1 VKVGQGA
8 AGSGSRIP
16 LRLEPNKAEVESPMK
31 VVKDTPSFIQD
42 TVVDEIDDVKI
53 YGRRTNE
60 NRQTLNASHH
70 ERARIEKIAD
80 WLHERGY
87 AVKRERFLLD
97 AKPYFSLEA
106 TWPGEGEGPY
116 PLPQNK

>member
-1 VKVGQGA
+1 
-8 AGSGSRIP
+8 
-16 LRLEPNKAEVESPMK
+16 MK
-31 VVKDTPSFIQD
+31 FFKDTPSFIQD

-53 YGRRTNE
+53 YARRTNE
-60 NRQTLNASHH
+60 KRQTLNASHH

-80 WLHERGY
+80 RLHQRGF
-87 AVKRERFLLD
+87 AVKREKFLLD

-116 PLPQNK
+116 PLPQDK